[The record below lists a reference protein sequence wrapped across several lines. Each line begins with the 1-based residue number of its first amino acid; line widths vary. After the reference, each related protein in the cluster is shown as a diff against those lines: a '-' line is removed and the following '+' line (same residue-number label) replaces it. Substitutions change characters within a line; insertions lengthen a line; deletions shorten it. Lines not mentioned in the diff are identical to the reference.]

1 MIKRLTNCDNLMESG
16 VTVTD
21 LVKKIAGWNNIGS
34 CKACYNLEML
44 SLYFLI
50 IMVCLYS
57 SPFSCL
63 LNVERDVSTE
73 NKQTEIGSTAIWP
86 HLVLI
91 Y

>member
-44 SLYFLI
+44 
-50 IMVCLYS
+50 VCLYS